1 MFSLDDYYS
10 PSKFI
15 GATLMVLEIVA
26 IGCNVF
32 GWGIGCTGLLD
43 LTFLNIIRLEL
54 MILIEQQMN
63 RKAKKVLDEEEK

>member
-1 MFSLDDYYS
+1 
-10 PSKFI
+10 
-15 GATLMVLEIVA
+15 MVLEIVA

-54 MILIEQQMN
+54 MMLTEQQMI
-63 RKAKKVLDEEEK
+63 RKAMKVLDKEKK